1 MAWSQWIG
9 WPVMSAT
16 VPPLLTRSD
25 LRLALT
31 AGLSAGL
38 VITLGLPDPVYAPL
52 AVAAVLGGTVG
63 ASRTMGIQR
72 MQGTLLGGVILVIF
86 HPTLSAILPMP
97 IGVALALAC
106 TRLFGGS
113 LGLHS
118 GYKVAGL
125 VVGIGWTAHAS
136 QLSTWIPLRLLVT
149 LIGVLLSWL
158 AVARFWPSRALDQ
171 RQQLCRR
178 LCTGFAEALR
188 ARALQLESG
197 IEAEASERLARR
209 NALLAQLL
217 QLQSQRPEAEAE
229 LTGDQ
234 LGERLGRLWD
244 LQEQLL
250 SSLIA
255 SYRTLLRLPMVPM
268 AGPSLMR
275 LLAAEVAGLR
285 ALAEW
290 LDLWSLHGQEG
301 GWREQHRPADDRLA
315 TALQE
320 LEAAEA
326 TVFADAQ
333 ANAVLMG
340 RSGGRRA
347 VACQQLLNSALTF
360 EAAWDAMP

>member
-1 MAWSQWIG
+1 
-9 WPVMSAT
+9 MSAT
-16 VPPLLTRSD
+16 TPPLLTRSD

-72 MQGTLLGGVILVIF
+72 MQGTLLGGVILVIL
-86 HPTLSAILPMP
+86 HPTLSPILPMP

-113 LGLHS
+113 MGLHT

-136 QLSTWIPLRLLVT
+136 ELGSWIPLRLLVT

-158 AVARFWPSRALDQ
+158 AVAKFWPSRALDQ
-171 RQQLCRR
+171 RQKLWRR
-178 LCTGFAEALR
+178 LHTGFAEALR
-188 ARALQLESG
+188 ERALQLERG
-197 IEAEASERLARR
+197 QEGEAGERVARR
-209 NALLAQLL
+209 NALLAMLL
-217 QLQSQRPEAEAE
+217 QLQSQRPEAEVE
-229 LTGDQ
+229 LSSDW
-234 LGERLGRLWD
+234 LGERVGRLWD
-244 LQEQLL
+244 LQEQLF
-250 SSLIA
+250 SELIA
-255 SYRTLLRLPMVPM
+255 SYRTLLRLPMIAM
-268 AGPSLMR
+268 AGPSLTR

-285 ALAEW
+285 TLADR
-290 LDLWSLHGQEG
+290 LDLWSLQDHDSWSPRQQPDQ
-301 GWREQHRPADDRLA
+301 RDNLA
-315 TALQE
+315 KALAE

-326 TVFADAQ
+326 TVFADAE
-333 ANAVLMG
+333 ANALLMA

-347 VACQQLLNSALTF
+347 VACQQLLDTALRF
-360 EAAWDAMP
+360 EAAREDLT

>member
-1 MAWSQWIG
+1 
-9 WPVMSAT
+9 MSAT
-16 VPPLLTRSD
+16 APPLLTRSD

-72 MQGTLLGGVILVIF
+72 MQGTLLGGVILVIL
-86 HPTLSAILPMP
+86 HPTLSPILPMP

-158 AVARFWPSRALDQ
+158 AVARFWPSRALEQ

-178 LCTGFAEALR
+178 LYTGFAAALR
-188 ARALQLESG
+188 ERALQLEG
-197 IEAEASERLARR
+197 GVEAEASVRVARR
-209 NALLAQLL
+209 NGLLALLL
-217 QLQSQRPEAEAE
+217 QLQSQRPEAEVE
-229 LTGDQ
+229 LSSDQ

-244 LQEQLL
+244 LQEQLF
-250 SSLIA
+250 SELIA

-268 AGPSLMR
+268 TGPSLTR

-285 ALAEW
+285 ALAER
-290 LDLWSLHGQEG
+290 LELWSLQGQERHSPRQH
-301 GWREQHRPADDRLA
+301 REQQDNLAEALAD
-315 TALQE
+315 

-326 TVFADAQ
+326 TVFADAE

-347 VACQQLLNSALTF
+347 VASQQLLNTALSF
-360 EAAWDAMP
+360 EAAWEVLP